1 MGSGID
7 ASIVILA
14 LTASIVII
22 VLAVFFGIFSKELLS
37 WALSSLNFNQIMTNT
52 SASNKAAFN
61 KTKQSI
67 VNFLKRISLFGG
79 PPKSNATTKSQSYG
93 EFLKYIGLKLIAV
106 LIQTFL
112 GVYALWMCK
121 VAQANLLPTDYRGAP
136 YTDLPPIISSI
147 MTQVNFFKLD
157 GEDYSTKLLFQYLYI
172 PDKSANDSK
181 QINSQFTMLNT
192 LREFNESPT
201 ITGTTM
207 YFIYMIESLFCL
219 NYSMINLFFSFFN
232 SFYEWILV
240 LFGSYLLIFV
250 FVVNTILSNLVFIYV
265 FFAGIFSWIWK
276 LNKPQVV
283 LQNGEQF
290 SKPNFVQN
298 WVYIT
303 LFSMPFTWLFTLI
316 ETIFLVNLFGI
327 FLMLGNM
334 AVFPIIIMYCL
345 LSASFIIAKVIEG
358 SKVGEN
364 YTFLSLY
371 VNKMRYMITPIFV
384 IMSIYVVIGAKA
396 YLGSTERNAAIVAVV
411 IVLLT
416 LMNIPI
422 INVNDFGSKDTQPY
436 SYIQAEKRTQFKF
449 SDTVLWALTG
459 SVNTGDLAINIANQ
473 INKIQKFDNHVKLA
487 TQSQSQSQATNQ
499 TMQPQSGGGKNIF
512 NDDNSSDNL
521 MQKMQALNN
530 KIREN
535 ITMPVMPM

>member
-1 MGSGID
+1 MGSGFWIFSCIL
-7 ASIVILA
+7 AIITLIIIIVI
-14 LTASIVII
+14 
-22 VLAVFFGIFSKELLS
+22 AVFTGKILDKLLS
-37 WALSSLNFNQIMTNT
+37 WALSSLNFNQIMTNA
-52 SASNKAAFN
+52 SASNKAEFSKL
-61 KTKQSI
+61 KTKI
-67 VNFLKRISLFGG
+67 TNFLKQISLFGG
-79 PPKSNATTKSQSYG
+79 PPKSTATTKSQSYS
-93 EFLKYIGLKLIAV
+93 EFFKYIGLKLIAV

-112 GVYALWMCK
+112 GVYVLWTSK
-121 VAQANLLPTDYRGAP
+121 IAQANILPSDFRGAP
-136 YTDLPPIISSI
+136 YTDLPPIIDSI

-181 QINSQFTMLNT
+181 QINSQFTLLNS

-207 YFIYMIESLFCL
+207 YFIYIIESLFCL
-219 NYSMINLFFSFFN
+219 NYTMINMFFSFFN
-232 SFYEWILV
+232 SFYEWALV
-240 LFGSYLLIFV
+240 LFGGYLLIFV
-250 FVVNTILSNLVFIYV
+250 FAINFILSNLVFIYI
-265 FFAGIFSWIWK
+265 FFAGIFSWVWK

-283 LQNGEQF
+283 LQDGEKF

-303 LFSMPFTWLFTLI
+303 LMSMPFTWLFTLI
-316 ETIFLVNLFGI
+316 ETIFLVNLFGAFFI
-327 FLMLGNM
+327 LGNM
-334 AVFPIIIMYCL
+334 AVFPIIIVYCL

-371 VNKMRYMITPIFV
+371 VNKMRYMITPVFI
-384 IMSIYVVIGAKA
+384 IMSIYVIIGAKA

-422 INVNDFGSKDTQPY
+422 TNVNDFGTKDTQPY
-436 SYIQAEKRTQFKF
+436 NYIQAEKRTQFKF

-473 INKIQKFDNHVKLA
+473 IGKIQKFDNHVQLA
-487 TQSQSQSQATNQ
+487 TQAESNQ
-499 TMQPQSGGGKNIF
+499 LPQQTGGKNIF
-512 NDDNSSDNL
+512 NDDQQSDNL
-521 MQKMQALNN
+521 IQKMQALNN

-535 ITMPVMPM
+535 ITMSVMPM

>member
-7 ASIVILA
+7 AAIVILA

-52 SASNKAAFN
+52 SASNKASFN

-67 VNFLKRISLFGG
+67 VNFLQRISLFGG

-93 EFLKYIGLKLIAV
+93 EFFKYIGLKLIAV

-136 YTDLPPIISSI
+136 YTDLPPIIDSI

-250 FVVNTILSNLVFIYV
+250 FVVNTILSNLVFIYI
-265 FFAGIFSWIWK
+265 FFAGIFSWVWK

-283 LQNGEQF
+283 LQDGEKF

-303 LFSMPFTWLFTLI
+303 LMSMPFTWLFTLI
-316 ETIFLVNLFGI
+316 ETIFLVNLFGV
-327 FLMLGNM
+327 FLTLGNM
-334 AVFPIIIMYCL
+334 AVFPVIIMYCL
-345 LSASFIIAKVIEG
+345 LCASFIIAKVIEG

-422 INVNDFGSKDTQPY
+422 TNVNDFGSKDTQPY

-459 SVNTGDLAINIANQ
+459 SVNTGDLAINITNQ

-487 TQSQSQSQATNQ
+487 TQSQSQETNQ

-521 MQKMQALNN
+521 MQKMHALNN